1 MTSDEAQLPEAP
13 SNRPVP
19 ETMVNVL
26 AAVAVP
32 FTGAACA
39 PSYVI
44 VIDDPSAAT
53 KVARPSQ
60 IGTASVVRLKLVQ
73 LEPVPD
79 MRPRWVAMPT
89 PSKPIVSALAPQRC
103 STGTTEMV

>member
-1 MTSDEAQLPEAP
+1 MTSDDVQLPVAP

-19 ETMVNVL
+19 ETTVKLL
-26 AAVAVP
+26 AAVATP
-32 FTGAACA
+32 FTGASCA

-53 KVARPSQ
+53 NVARPSQ
-60 IGTASVVRLKLVQ
+60 MGTASVVRLKLVQ
-73 LEPVPD
+73 LEPVPS
-79 MRPRWVAMPT
+79 MRPRCVARPT
-89 PSKPIVSALAPQRC
+89 PSKPMVSALAPQRC